1 MMIAD
6 LLRGGTSATSL
17 VGQVEFLILLLIVT
31 LIVALLARLMRV
43 PYTLLLVIVGFLVGI
58 GIGLFPFLPH
68 EHLDPNVVLY
78 IFIPALLFEG
88 AWNADL
94 DRLEAEWLPIIL
106 LVIPGVVLSI
116 LVVAVALHV
125 GIGLE
130 WLLALLVGAI
140 VAPTDPVAVI
150 ALFQQLG
157 VPDRLRILV
166 EGESIF
172 NDGTG
177 GAAYELVLAVLLP
190 LLGLAEVSGEPSFH
204 TASALGI
211 TAEVLWLIFGGF
223 LLGLGVGWLVSQLL
237 RRINDRLVVITITI
251 AVAYGMYL
259 LGTALTTSG
268 LLAVVGAG
276 LVMGSY
282 GRKHALAPRTI
293 EAADDVWEFITYLA
307 NSLLFLLLGFEL
319 SLTNLV
325 QSFPGIV
332 FGVFGALIGRV
343 LMIYVFVPLH
353 DVLARWWVHRTL
365 TRSPRLTRPRP
376 IPPAW
381 RPVMVLSGLRGALS
395 LALVLSL
402 PEALAQ
408 RNLLTDIVYGVILVT
423 LLGQGLT
430 LRFLLPRWKDRLVRA
445 EVEQP
450 FPTQA

>member
-1 MMIAD
+1 MMIIAS
-6 LLRGGTSATSL
+6 LSSSGTSATSL
-17 VGQVEFLILLLIVT
+17 VEQVQLLILLLIVT
-31 LIVALLARLMRV
+31 LIVALLSRRLRI
-43 PYTLLLVIVGFLVGI
+43 PYTLLLVIVGFIVG
-58 GIGLFPFLPH
+58 LMPFLPN
-68 EHLDPNVVLY
+68 EHLDPNLVLY
-78 IFIPALLFEG
+78 VFIPALLFEG
-88 AWNADL
+88 AWNAEL
-94 DRLEAEWLPIIL
+94 NRLEAEWLPIVL
-106 LVIPGVVLSI
+106 LAIPGMVLSL

-190 LLGLAEVSGEPSFH
+190 ALGLAEVSGEPSFQN
-204 TASALGI
+204 TPALGI
-211 TAEVLWLIFGGF
+211 IAEVLWLIFGGF
-223 LLGLGVGWLVSQLL
+223 LLGLGVGWLVSHLL
-237 RRINDRLVVITITI
+237 RRIDDHLVVITITI

-259 LGTALTTSG
+259 LGTALSTSG

-282 GRKHALAPRTI
+282 GRKHAMSPRTI
-293 EAADDVWEFITYLA
+293 EAADDVWEFIDYLA

-325 QSFPGIV
+325 QSFPGIF
-332 FGVFGALIGRV
+332 FGVLGAIIGRV
-343 LMIYVFVPLH
+343 LMIYVFMPLQNI
-353 DVLARWWVHRTL
+353 LARWWAHPRL
-365 TRSPRLTRPRP
+365 KRSPRLARPRP
-376 IPPAW
+376 VPPAW

-430 LRFLLPRWKDRLVRA
+430 LRVLLPRWKDRLVHA
-445 EVEQP
+445 EEEVPQ
-450 FPTQA
+450 PTQV